1 MLTRRRF
8 LQFCFHSAASVSLAQ
23 LLLPELAEALRLLPG
38 GKPPVLWLEGTSCT
52 GETISL
58 DNSADPSLRIVLEE
72 IIDLRFSPLLMWAQ
86 NQEALDILFTTMEN
100 YRDQFILV
108 VEGGIP
114 MGMPEAV
121 IIGQRNGK
129 RLNAQQ
135 LITQAAE
142 AARVVVAVGNCA
154 AFGGPSKG
162 NPNPTGTKGVWQVV
176 QKKPVINV
184 PGCPAHPDWM
194 VGTLVH
200 TILYGL
206 PRIDH
211 YRRPTMFFGQLIH
224 DICPRRFHFS
234 NGDFAQSPGMS
245 GCLLKVG
252 CKGPI
257 THADCSTRKF
267 NDGINWCI
275 NANNPCI
282 GCAAPDFP
290 DGGTSPFFSRS
301 PDLHIPLGIKTTAMT
316 VAKGVGAATALGI
329 GTHFAASLLT
339 GRLGENLTASEELK
353 ECVSPQNCQHDLAV
367 IKEELLAESE
377 LMTRLEEGQHML
389 RREVKRLRQANQ
401 PLKRSSVLAL
411 LNPFKFLRKKN
422 KL

>member
-8 LQFCFHSAASVSLAQ
+8 LQFCLHSAASVSLAQ
-23 LLLPELAEALRLLPG
+23 LLQPELAAALRLLPG
-38 GKPPVLWLEGTSCT
+38 GKPPVIWLEGTSCT
-52 GETISL
+52 GDTISL

-86 NQEALDILFTTMEN
+86 DQEALDILFATMETH
-100 YRDQFILV
+100 RDQFILV

-114 MGMPEAV
+114 MDMPEAV
-121 IIGQRNGK
+121 IIGEQNGV
-129 RLNAQQ
+129 RLNAKQ
-135 LITQAAE
+135 LITDAAE
-142 AARVVVAVGNCA
+142 AARVVVTVGNCA

-224 DICPRRFHFS
+224 DICPRRFHFY
-234 NGDFAQSPGMS
+234 NGKFAQSPGMA

-267 NDGINWCI
+267 NDGVNWCI

-290 DGGTSPFFSRS
+290 DGGTSPFFSLS
-301 PDLHIPLGIKTTAMT
+301 PDVNIPPGIKTTAMT

-329 GTHFAASLLT
+329 GAHFTASLLT
-339 GRLGENLTASEELK
+339 GRLGESLTASEELP
-353 ECVSPQNCQHDLAV
+353 VTPQTCEQALGA
-367 IKEELLAESE
+367 IKEDLLAENE
-377 LMTRLEEGQHML
+377 LITRLEEGQRKL
-389 RREVKRLRQANQ
+389 RRDVRQLRQANL
-401 PLKRSSVLAL
+401 PLKRRSILSL
-411 LNPFKFLRKKN
+411 LNPLRFLRKKN